1 MSRIGKLP
9 VAIPESKK
17 YLLMGRL
24 YLWKDRKGHLKK
36 SFDNSVKIELV
47 ENEVRVSPVDDGR
60 HSRAMYGTVRSII
73 NGMVVGVVDG
83 YTKKLQIKGVG
94 FRAVLKGNILDLAL
108 GYSHPCELEIPEGIK
123 VTVAE
128 NTKLTV
134 EGADK
139 QVVGQVTAEIYQFLL
154 NLIKA
159 KVCILKVSMCAVRK
173 VRNLLK
179 GGLYL
184 YEIIKKLSLLKKR
197 RWRIRKKINGTS
209 ERDRV

>member
-9 VAIPESKK
+9 VAIPEKVKVSVD
-17 YLLMGRL
+17 GQNVSIEGP
-24 YLWKDRKGHLKK
+24 KGSLKK
-36 SFDNSVKIELV
+36 SFDHSVKIELV
-47 ENEVRVSPVDDGR
+47 ENEVRVSPVDDSR

-128 NTKLTV
+128 NTKITV

-139 QVVGQVTAEIYQFLL
+139 QVVGQVTAEIYQFFPAEPYKGKGVH
-154 NLIKA
+154 IEGQY
-159 KVCILKVSMCAVRK
+159 VRRK
-173 VRNLLK
+173 E
-179 GGLYL
+179 G
-184 YEIIKKLSLLKKR
+184 KKSA
-197 RWRIRKKINGTS
+197 
-209 ERDRV
+209 